1 MAKKI
6 MVVDDEPGIQ
16 RSVKRVL
23 EKEGYDIVT
32 ASSGRECLDKL
43 EKEHVDLIILDII
56 MPDMDG
62 GMVAKQIRENKKYD
76 DTKII
81 HLSVLKQLPG
91 QEAIQKKQNI
101 EYHIAKPFDNKDLIK
116 KVKQVIG

>member
-1 MAKKI
+1 

>member
-6 MVVDDEPGIQ
+6 MVVDDEPGVQ
-16 RSVKRVL
+16 RAIRRVL
-23 EKEGYDIVT
+23 EKEGYEIAT
-32 ASSGRECLDKL
+32 ASTGRECLDKL
-43 EKEHVDLIILDII
+43 EKERFDLIILDII

-62 GMVAKQIRENKKYD
+62 GMVAKQIRQDKKYD

-81 HLSVLKQLPG
+81 HLSVLQQLPG
-91 QEAIQKKQNI
+91 QEAIQKTQNI
-101 EYHIAKPFDNKDLIK
+101 EYHITKPFDNKDLIK